1 MGVGVILNKVIRI
14 SLSGKRFEENGVCHV
29 TMLVDYILNKRNRQ
43 YQSPEGVACLATC
56 GMPREKAMLMA
67 PWILIEHGRNS
78 KKGHIMKP

>member
-14 SLSGKRFEENGVCHV
+14 SLSGKRIEENGVCHV

-67 PWILIEHGRNS
+67 PWIPVSTGETVRRATS
-78 KKGHIMKP
+78 